1 MPSPTNARAEA
12 GAFFRIDRFLVPQAA
27 RAEFLSRVLQ
37 THRLLAD
44 QPGFLGDHVV
54 ERAAASDANEI
65 VTIAVWES
73 EEAVVSARKAVQAMH
88 KAAGFDPGSLF
99 HRLEIKAEI
108 GNYAPVSR

>member
-1 MPSPTNARAEA
+1 MPDTTNVHAEA

-54 ERAAASDANEI
+54 ERAAARDASEL

-73 EEAVVSARKAVQAMH
+73 EEAVASARKAVQAMH
-88 KAAGFDPGSLF
+88 KAAGFDPRSLF
-99 HRLEIKAEI
+99 DRLGIKAEI
-108 GNYAPVSR
+108 GNYTPVSG